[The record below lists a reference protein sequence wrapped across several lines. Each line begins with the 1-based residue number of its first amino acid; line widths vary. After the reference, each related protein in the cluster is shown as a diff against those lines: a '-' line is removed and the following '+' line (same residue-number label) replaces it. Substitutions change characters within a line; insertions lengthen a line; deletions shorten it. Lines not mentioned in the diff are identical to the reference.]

1 MKEENK
7 KKVGRPR
14 VIARKDTK
22 SVMMFLPT
30 DLWEKVHIAAKAEDR
45 TLVAWFRRLLT
56 ETLK

>member
-1 MKEENK
+1 MENK
-7 KKVGRPR
+7 RKRGRPKTDG
-14 VIARKDTK
+14 RKDTK
-22 SVMMFLPT
+22 GIMMFLPT